1 MWTREQIKGNA
12 KYVLSFS
19 YWKAFLACL
28 IVSLVAGVSNMG
40 GSSTGYTMTYQIS
53 SDHFS
58 WRIGGIFLA
67 VFSILAVM
75 GVLFGIFVANPISV
89 GKCRFFLANRQNRG
103 NYDQIFSLFKSGIYL
118 NVVKIM
124 FLRDLYTFLWSLL
137 LIIPGVVKSYEYS
150 MIPYI
155 LAENPQ
161 IDSDRAFA
169 VSRSMTDGE
178 KISIFVLDWSFFGWI
193 ILGIMACGVGTLFVA
208 PYIQATYTEL
218 YEVLKY
224 KVIAGGM
231 AGTDELGGPN
241 GYMGEEE
248 RGYHSYHATPNSTEN
263 GARMY
268 DSVPSCPSQ
277 NHSPTGFSQESQNP
291 ITTAQNS
298 VQQETYENK
307 TWFEQQV
314 EQEKSD
320 GLEL

>member
-58 WRIGGIFLA
+58 WRIGGI
-67 VFSILAVM
+67 
-75 GVLFGIFVANPISV
+75 
-89 GKCRFFLANRQNRG
+89 
-103 NYDQIFSLFKSGIYL
+103 YL

-169 VSRSMTDGE
+169 VSRSMTDRE
-178 KISIFVLDWSFFGWI
+178 KISIFGLDWSFFGWI
-193 ILGIMACGVGTLFVA
+193 ILGTMACGVGTLFVA

-224 KVIAGGM
+224 KVISGGM

-268 DSVPSCPSQ
+268 DSAPSCPSQ

>member
-1 MWTREQIKGNA
+1 
-12 KYVLSFS
+12 
-19 YWKAFLACL
+19 
-28 IVSLVAGVSNMG
+28 
-40 GSSTGYTMTYQIS
+40 
-53 SDHFS
+53 
-58 WRIGGIFLA
+58 
-67 VFSILAVM
+67 
-75 GVLFGIFVANPISV
+75 
-89 GKCRFFLANRQNRG
+89 
-103 NYDQIFSLFKSGIYL
+103 
-118 NVVKIM
+118 M

-193 ILGIMACGVGTLFVA
+193 ILGTMACGVGTLFVA

-224 KVIAGGM
+224 KIISGGM

-263 GARMY
+263 GARMC